1 MTIGATLYLHS
12 RSLLIVPSRCP
23 PERRNSV
30 TRPNL
35 GGESNWALFGVVVV
49 VVVGWGSA
57 EDGSGEHNMV
67 VGSSKSHVAAAALG
81 GASSSRCQHAAA
93 AQDPKPARHAR

>member
-30 TRPNL
+30 TRPNS
-35 GGESNWALFGVVVV
+35 GGENNWALFGVVVV
-49 VVVGWGSA
+49 VAGGVGRGWIRRTQHGGWLIQ
-57 EDGSGEHNMV
+57 EPR
-67 VGSSKSHVAAAALG
+67 AAALG
-81 GASSSRCQHAAA
+81 ASWNRCQHAAA
-93 AQDPKPARHAR
+93 AQDPKPARHTR